1 MCFCRI
7 ICSSR
12 MILWTRSY
20 GFTIIPSYSILPV
33 YDPKYVISSLTP
45 PVFLMFI
52 PKVML
57 SKKGL
62 CTGSPSLNLHVLPW
76 FSHGL
81 PTSTCLLNCSR
92 SKLLATLME
101 KMMIDTFC
109 VAVSAISGGKV
120 QVIPICKPEID
131 SLITH
136 V

>member
-1 MCFCRI
+1 MFI
-7 ICSSR
+7 THDFMDKI
-12 MILWTRSY
+12 SY
-20 GFTIIPSYSILPV
+20 GSTIIPSYSILPF

-45 PVFLMFI
+45 PLFLMFI
-52 PKVML
+52 LKVML

-81 PTSTCLLNCSR
+81 PTSWLLNCSR
-92 SKLLATLME
+92 SKLPATSME

-109 VAVSAISGGKV
+109 VAVSAISGGKL

-131 SLITH
+131 SPQMAYYPCINH
-136 V
+136 